1 MWRAGKAKGKE
12 EAYYPS
18 ETGFKFLMFLNVRCE
33 RLNPQIH
40 TLSPLS
46 LGQFCVMDSG
56 PQLQFVSLKP
66 PRRECLP
73 REKVR
78 LKRPTAA
85 NVRGSSHYSILAC
98 CAPNLPMTTRIA
110 ILSPTRMLS
119 AAAS

>member
-66 PRRECLP
+66 PTYVDP
-73 REKVR
+73 RIIPYWRAV
-78 LKRPTAA
+78 
-85 NVRGSSHYSILAC
+85 H
-98 CAPNLPMTTRIA
+98 RI
-110 ILSPTRMLS
+110 SR
-119 AAAS
+119 